1 MIVELKV
8 NLGGTYSDY
17 TNWVDITS
25 LKRNI
30 SLDAGND
37 PTRSQTGDIE
47 VFGDAYQLLYSNL
60 VNSPNLYSNSIFVKI
75 TDTLCGNNVLEFEV
89 QTQNLKWCDNNEC
102 TLQFSMVEYNQKL
115 DCIRETLLADNW
127 QNEFQEYPA
136 SGTIHPRFR
145 YCDVMK
151 PTAMFGVWV
160 TFLNALDLI
169 IASIVGPLNVL
180 LNIAGLP
187 QITFTAFNK
196 WGGCDRGFPAP
207 YIRTYISNVCDKCG
221 VGVDVTTIP
230 IFYDPLDIFTST
242 FQNPY
247 YYACLLTAPV
257 TKGVDM
263 LGTKDYLISN
273 QPSWTLYDFM
283 SKSKNIWN
291 ARWYMRND
299 KLFFH
304 RRDLLSGLIY
314 NSYGL
319 DFSTGD
325 DSEHLLGHVCYEWN
339 GEGKVRRLNM
349 NYSLDPSDNIGN
361 ELLKR
366 FNGEYL
372 EPAVNPNYK
381 EMREETMLEFG
392 APSFVLDGYDT
403 IYDANI
409 VNAIGAVLSGFDFAG
424 CLKTQGDTLG
434 LAKILIHSEGTGME
448 DARVVQNA
456 WTLYGCEEF
465 ADDEGGFIPITT
477 SDIYNYN
484 YPMSFSPCQ
493 DPISPTG
500 NLWQFWQIEKP
511 ANDKKTNISFAFTLE
526 YCCAYNALDLYMRV
540 LFQDGVTEGE
550 IKSIDFNYANRTILI
565 KGELVN

>member
-1 MIVELKV
+1 MTVELKL
-8 NLGGTYSDY
+8 NLSGAYADY
-17 TNWVDITS
+17 TEWVDITG

-30 SLDAGND
+30 SLDANND
-37 PTRSQTGDIE
+37 PQRTLTGEIE
-47 VFGDAYQLLYSNL
+47 VFGQAYTLVYMNL
-60 VNSPNLYSNSIFVKI
+60 VDSPNLYSNSIYVKI
-75 TDTLCGNNVLEFEV
+75 TDTSCSNLVQEYQV

-102 TLQFSMVEYNQKL
+102 TLRFSMVEYNPTL

-127 QNEFQEYPA
+127 QGEFQEYPT
-136 SGTIHPRFR
+136 SGMIHPRFR

-160 TFLNALDLI
+160 TFLNALDLVI
-169 IASIVGPLNVL
+169 TSIVGPLNIL
-180 LNIAGLP
+180 LNIAGIP
-187 QITFTAFNK
+187 PITFTAFTK

-221 VGVDVTTIP
+221 AAVDVSTMP
-230 IFYDPLDIFTST
+230 IFYDTADVFAPIYT
-242 FQNPY
+242 NPY

-263 LGTKDYLISN
+263 NGTKDYLISN
-273 QPSWTLYDFM
+273 QPSWTLYDLM
-283 SKSKNIWN
+283 SKIKGLWN
-291 ARWYMRND
+291 ASWYMRNG
-299 KLFFH
+299 KLYMH
-304 RRDLLSGLIY
+304 RKDLISGLIY
-314 NSYGL
+314 SSYGI
-319 DFSTGD
+319 DFTGS

-339 GEGKVRRLNM
+339 GQGKVRRLNM

-372 EPAVNPNYK
+372 ELSANPNYK
-381 EMREETMLEFG
+381 EMREETMIDFG

-409 VNAIGAVLSGFDFAG
+409 INAIGTVVSGFDFAG

-434 LAKILIHSEGTGME
+434 LAKILIHSDGTGMN
-448 DARVVQNA
+448 DARVWQNN
-456 WTLYGCEEF
+456 WSLYNCAEF
-465 ADDEGGFIPITT
+465 ADDQGGFTT
-477 SDIYNYN
+477 VVASDLYNYN

-500 NLWQFWQIEKP
+500 NLWQYWEIEKP
-511 ANDKKTNISFAFTLE
+511 ANDKKTNISFNFTLE
-526 YCCAYNALDLYMRV
+526 YCCDYNSLDLYMRV

-550 IKSIDFNYANRTILI
+550 IKSIEFNYSNRTITI
-565 KGELVN
+565 KGELI